1 MKVGN
6 KDIRS
11 LYCSKTEIEQPPT
24 QGSRTD
30 RLGRA
35 LISILDCKGI
45 SHGGAMQV
53 KLVGNPFSVLE
64 KTLEIHSLCWR
75 RLYQELS
82 K

>member
-11 LYCSKTEIEQPPT
+11 IYYSKAEIEQPPA
-24 QGSRTD
+24 QGSGTD
-30 RLGRA
+30 HLGRA

-53 KLVGNPFSVLE
+53 ELVGNPFTVLG

-75 RLYQELS
+75 RLFPEVS